1 MIDKIITDKEFLL
14 KYINNLE
21 NENRRLKKE
30 NQNTLKMKVRIGT
43 EKPYEI
49 DTQLIMPKEV
59 GKNYY
64 LPTDYKNPQKV
75 KLIDY
80 NSFQSVNNEI
90 MILAAISVNGK
101 IKDVNPYL
109 LFNSSDKAGDYY
121 LEHKKELDFSY
132 LYKEEV
138 NG

>member
-1 MIDKIITDKEFLL
+1 MIDKIVTDKEFLL

-21 NENRRLKKE
+21 NEIRKLKKE
-30 NQNTLKMKVRIGT
+30 NQNTLKMKVKIGT
-43 EKPYEI
+43 ERPYEI
-49 DTQLIMPKEV
+49 DTQLIMPREV

-90 MILAAISVNGK
+90 MILATISVNG
-101 IKDVNPYL
+101 IVVNTNPYL
-109 LFNSSDKAGDYY
+109 LFNSSDKARDYY

-138 NG
+138 NE

>member
-1 MIDKIITDKEFLL
+1 MIDKIDTDKEFLL

-21 NENRRLKKE
+21 NEIRRLKKE
-30 NQNTLKMKVRIGT
+30 NQNTLKMKVKIGT
-43 EKPYEI
+43 KKPYEI
-49 DTQLIMPKEV
+49 DTQLIMPREV

-90 MILAAISVNGK
+90 MILATISVNG
-101 IKDVNPYL
+101 IVVNTNPYL
-109 LFNSSDKAGDYY
+109 LFNSSDKARDYY

-132 LYKEEV
+132 LYKEEI
-138 NG
+138 NE

>member
-1 MIDKIITDKEFLL
+1 MIDKIVTDKEFLL

-21 NENRRLKKE
+21 NEIRRLKKE
-30 NQNTLKMKVRIGT
+30 NQNTLKMKVKIGT
-43 EKPYEI
+43 GKPYEI
-49 DTQLIMPKEV
+49 DTQLIMPRKV

-90 MILAAISVNGK
+90 MILATISVNG
-101 IKDVNPYL
+101 IVVNTNPYL